1 MGLPSASRIMGLPSA
16 SRTIPLIIL
25 GGSDLTPAA
34 LPPQGR
40 DLHPL
45 SGCKGI
51 DVRLDGRCLIE
62 HLIDRLRE
70 SGAFGP
76 VWVAG
81 PAAAYRRAAASIE
94 VIDTDRGFGENIRVG
109 LETVVQS
116 CPQSVVAFTT
126 CDILPEPAEL
136 ERVLEDYHRGAPC
149 DLWFPLILTDEGEA
163 LGASEWK
170 PRYRILPAPGEPAAV
185 VLPGHL
191 AIVDPASLRLS
202 MLYRL
207 FDLGYRTRN
216 RPIRY
221 RRSYMLRHVLWTL
234 LRQDFLHLLALRL
247 PTVTWDCVRSG
258 LAAAAGLRRGAIT
271 REELEGH
278 MRRVFV
284 TRSHRLRHPE
294 RRVRMPFLRAM
305 SLARDID
312 TVEEARA
319 LGATFG

>member
-1 MGLPSASRIMGLPSA
+1 MGPSPAR
-16 SRTIPLIIL
+16 RIPLIIL
-25 GGSDLTPAA
+25 GGSDREPAA

-51 DVRLDGRCLIE
+51 DVRLGGRCLIE
-62 HLIDRLRE
+62 HLVDRMRRT
-70 SGAFGP
+70 GVFDP
-76 VWVAG
+76 IWVAG
-81 PAAAYRRAAASIE
+81 PAAAYRRAAASVE
-94 VIDTDRGFGENIRVG
+94 VIDTDRGFGENIRTG
-109 LETVVQS
+109 LETVMRA
-116 CPQSVVAFTT
+116 CPGTVVGFTT
-126 CDILPEPAEL
+126 CDILPDPVEL
-136 ERVLEDYHRGAPC
+136 DALLDDYHRGAPS
-149 DLWFPLILTDEGEA
+149 DLWFPLILADEGEE
-163 LGASEWK
+163 LGASGWK
-170 PRYRILPAPGEPAAV
+170 PRYRIAPAAGEPPAV

-191 AIVDPASLRLS
+191 TIVDPASLRLS

-207 FDLGYRTRN
+207 FELGYRTRN

-234 LRQDFLHLLALRL
+234 VRQDLFHLLALRL

-258 LAAAAGLRRGAIT
+258 LAAAAGLRSGAIT
-271 REELEGH
+271 RPELESH

-284 TRSHRLRHPE
+284 KRAHRKNHPE

-305 SLARDID
+305 SIARDID

-319 LGATFG
+319 LGATFA